1 MIHPLTVYKMSSD
14 ENMSSEALDFLK
26 LHAFLDDSNAAFTEE
41 TMLADSRATSKLE
54 SHGKVRQ

>member
-1 MIHPLTVYKMSSD
+1 MYKMSSD
-14 ENMSSEALDFLK
+14 ENMLSEAVNFLE
-26 LHAFLDDSNAAFTEE
+26 LHKSLGDSNAAFTEE

>member
-1 MIHPLTVYKMSSD
+1 MSSD